1 MTNSKTIKIGS
12 KIKLKLGKKME
23 VYKIVQPHQADVQE
37 DKISCD
43 SPLGNALLGHGEG
56 EIVEIKTSPEESV
69 KYKIEEIQ

>member
-1 MTNSKTIKIGS
+1 MTNSKIIKIGS
-12 KIKLKLGKKME
+12 KVKLKLEKKKE
-23 VYKIVQPHQADVQE
+23 VYRIVPSYQANVKE

-56 EIVEIKTSPEESV
+56 EIIEIKTSPEESV